1 MKLYL
6 VCGPCTKKINI
17 SYLASTR
24 QELARQIG
32 FSFQITCPHC
42 KTLLN
47 ANTSLV
53 RAESS
58 YKLAQVPT
66 TVGTSIIGLFFGPLG
81 LGLGILAGLAA
92 GSGIKNSDRIE
103 VNHFNNS

>member
-6 VCGPCTKKINI
+6 VCGPCTKKFEI

-24 QELARQIG
+24 QALAQQIG

-42 KTLLN
+42 NTLLN
-47 ANTSLV
+47 ANTGLV
-53 RAESS
+53 HAESS

-66 TVGTSIIGLFFGPLG
+66 TVGTSIIGVFFGPLG
-81 LGLGILAGLAA
+81 LGLGILVGLAA
-92 GSGIKNSDRIE
+92 GSKIKNSDITE